1 MRISFFC
8 EGEGRGGKYFE
19 NENTFFTEENK
30 KEKKESI
37 RREML
42 GARKIFKSVLFYIC
56 ALGLVCF

>member
-1 MRISFFC
+1 M
-8 EGEGRGGKYFE
+8 EKEE
-19 NENTFFTEENK
+19 EENIWRVK
-30 KEKKESI
+30 IPFFAEEDKKESI